1 MDYGL
6 TCREHGYLRA
16 EQHVE
21 TAQCI
26 SLCETPLVPSC
37 SRWRGQHDG
46 SVTRHVSA
54 CSRRK
59 QTMEMLA
66 EGFAG
71 KSEEVF
77 GSGFSLAPAP
87 TGPMTPVLA
96 ELRAKAERAQPKPTE
111 KNQLYA
117 NFGRKLEDAPPPTPE
132 QLAAAQSRR
141 EAAARHQEVI
151 SEIHMPSHP

>member
-1 MDYGL
+1 MADFHL
-6 TCREHGYLRA
+6 C
-16 EQHVE
+16 V
-21 TAQCI
+21 CI
-26 SLCETPLVPSC
+26 
-37 SRWRGQHDG
+37 
-46 SVTRHVSA
+46 

-77 GSGFSLAPAP
+77 GTGFSMTPIP
-87 TGPMTPVLA
+87 GPETPVLA

-117 NFGRKLEDAPPPTPE
+117 NFGRKLESAPPPSVE
-132 QLAAAQSRR
+132 QLAAAQATR
-141 EAAARHQEVI
+141 EAAARHQQVAPIETFI
-151 SEIHMPSHP
+151 APQSWQ

>member
-1 MDYGL
+1 
-6 TCREHGYLRA
+6 
-16 EQHVE
+16 
-21 TAQCI
+21 
-26 SLCETPLVPSC
+26 
-37 SRWRGQHDG
+37 
-46 SVTRHVSA
+46 
-54 CSRRK
+54 
-59 QTMEMLA
+59 MEMLA

-151 SEIHMPSHP
+151 PSFTCHPALGSSDVCAAATVNQIHV